1 MNSNEYGTRA
11 CVFSLYFFLL
21 EHYLLILITSV
32 ATTVALSNIT
42 PTPHQR
48 RLVKSGRERVIM
60 EKKNLGY
67 SNDE

>member
-32 ATTVALSNIT
+32 TTVALSNIT
-42 PTPHQR
+42 PTPNQR
-48 RLVKSGRERVIM
+48 RLVKSGREQAIS
-60 EKKNLGY
+60 EKKNLSD